1 MMKNK
6 FLLLAFMLFSAASFS
21 QGWQQYN
28 VFAPGDTGP
37 TGKRNTACLSKSGN
51 LILATEVALPAN
63 DPAPFPLVNY
73 LLLQELEKTNGSLLK
88 EKVAYVPY
96 YPGMEAKGMVRYMN
110 ALGQDEYHIL
120 TSTGAENTH
129 YADCSVAVFDEQF
142 QLKYVKLLS
151 AALNFNR
158 VLFNTGEAI
167 AQTYSCFFRR
177 EVVCVIGESG
187 MGQNAPQRQDIVYMI
202 YDPVDF
208 TILASNK
215 LSILPYDADGQHEIH
230 ISAISPTD
238 DGAFVFS
245 GSVTGASDQIP
256 FVGKIGPDGS
266 TEWVNL
272 YKTGTKTHALS
283 QEILATRD
291 TLYLHTDQWMASL
304 DYQGLV
310 IAAYRM
316 EDPMGNPAAIH
327 SMDSHGSQ
335 LILAGSSAI
344 AFNPFNSLI
353 SWAYSYPSQDLWEA
367 FSPDGDMI
375 FLTGQDT
382 AHTTAQAV
390 DFTSGVTNG
399 CFEAID
405 YVVSSQSVIPRSWEF
420 LDSSLLVTVA
430 STYGDFPYAST
441 QADCYESQAR
451 KAAQTTVETTRSV
464 VHISGEAFELINMN
478 GQVLFTGTESGDK
491 AGGQN
496 LEFQK
501 VVSMLPS
508 GLYILRYPSE
518 SLLIS
523 L

>member
-1 MMKNK
+1 MKPK
-6 FLLLAFMLFSAASFS
+6 ILFLALMLFGLLSFS
-21 QGWQQYN
+21 QGWQHYN
-28 VFAPGDTGP
+28 AFAPGDTGP
-37 TGKRNTACLSKSGN
+37 IGSRNTACLSKTGN
-51 LILATEVALPAN
+51 LILATEVAIPTN

-73 LLLQELEKTNGSLLK
+73 LLLQELEKTNGSLLQ

-96 YPGMEAKGMVRYMN
+96 YPGMEAKGMIRYMN
-110 ALGQDEYHIL
+110 EFGEDEYHIL
-120 TSTGAENTH
+120 TSTGAENTN
-129 YADCSVAVFDEQF
+129 YADCSVVVFDEQF

-151 AALNFNR
+151 AALNHNR

-167 AQTYSCFFRR
+167 EKNYSCFFRR

-215 LSILPYDADGQHEIH
+215 LSILPYDADGQNEIH

-245 GSVTGASDQIP
+245 GSVTGPTDQIP

-272 YKTGTKTHALS
+272 YKTGTYTLAVS

-316 EDPMGNPAAIH
+316 ADPMGNPPAIY

-344 AFNPFNSLI
+344 AFNPFSALI
-353 SWAYSYPSQDLWEA
+353 SWAYNYPSQDLWEA
-367 FSPDGDMI
+367 ISPDGNI
-375 FLTGQDT
+375 SFLTGQDT

-390 DFTSGVTNG
+390 DFASGVTNG
-399 CFEAID
+399 CFETID
-405 YVVSSQSVIPRSWEF
+405 YTVSTKSVIPRSWEF
-420 LDSSLLVTVA
+420 LDSSLLVTV
-430 STYGDFPYAST
+430 STTYGDFPYACT
-441 QADCYESQAR
+441 QADCYEASAR
-451 KAAQTTVETTRSV
+451 KADHGTVETIRSV
-464 VHISGEAFELINMN
+464 LELSGENFELVNMA
-478 GQVLFTGTESGDK
+478 GQVLFSVKSSGNKESSQMD
-491 AGGQN
+491 
-496 LEFQK
+496 FQK